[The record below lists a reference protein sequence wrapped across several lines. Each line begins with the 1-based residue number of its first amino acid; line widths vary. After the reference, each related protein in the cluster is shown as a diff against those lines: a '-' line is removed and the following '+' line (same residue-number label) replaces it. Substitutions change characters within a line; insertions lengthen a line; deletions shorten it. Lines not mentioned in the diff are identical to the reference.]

1 MGDSDI
7 QSLERRFKESGDSQD
22 EQAWLLA
29 AARRRQLA
37 PHEYL
42 RLSTLA
48 PAQAAKYLEGIWKE
62 GDPIQREK
70 IRLAS
75 LLGHDPARGLAPE
88 RGISPTFGP
97 FRLLA
102 ESQLP
107 DALLLPP
114 ALDLAEAVVTAHRQE
129 ETTDS
134 LYEALA
140 LARSGLEDVRQA
152 EAAWEAAAR
161 LSGEFYRSPTVSM
174 VLGTRFLAA
183 AVATHQ
189 GFKGEQGEGVW
200 STSVRTALL
209 YLGNSVPESP
219 QAFAALCIPHLLAL

>member
-1 MGDSDI
+1 MGDSELR
-7 QSLERRFKESGDSQD
+7 SLGRIFTETGDLQGERV
-22 EQAWLLA
+22 WLLA

-48 PAQAAKYLEGIWKE
+48 PAQAAEYLEGIWKE

-88 RGISPTFGP
+88 GSSPAFFGP

-102 ESQLP
+102 ECQLP

-114 ALDLAEAVVTAHRQE
+114 ALDLAEAVVAAHRQE

-152 EAAWEAAAR
+152 EAAWEAAAK
-161 LSGEFYRSPTVSM
+161 LPGEFYRSSSVSV

-209 YLGNSVPESP
+209 YLGDSVPESP
-219 QAFAALCIPHLLAL
+219 QAFASLCLPHLLAL